1 MTGMV
6 AATDEEGEAVSD
18 IPQGWSVIGRGG
30 SLFRRFEFPN
40 YASTSAFLDRLAK
53 LSERTG
59 RYPDLNFA
67 SRHVNVTIH
76 LEGQGDEAVAEAVRF
91 ALDVAAL
98 VEGEPS

>member
-1 MTGMV
+1 MTGAV
-6 AATDEEGEAVSD
+6 VLLDGRGEAVSD
-18 IPQGWSVIGRGG
+18 IPEGWSVIGRGG

-40 YASTSAFLDRLAK
+40 YAATSAFLDRLAK

-76 LEGQGDEAVAEAVRF
+76 LEGQGDEAAAEAARF
-91 ALDVAAL
+91 AVAVAAL
-98 VEGEPS
+98 LEGETP

>member
-1 MTGMV
+1 MTGAV
-6 AATDEEGEAVSD
+6 RLLDGRGEAVSD
-18 IPQGWSVIGRGG
+18 IPEGWSVIGRGG

-40 YASTSAFLDRLAK
+40 YAATSAFLDRLAK

-76 LEGQGDEAVAEAVRF
+76 LEGQGDEAVAEAARF
-91 ALDVAAL
+91 ALAVAAL
-98 VEGEPS
+98 LEGESS

>member
-1 MTGMV
+1 MT
-6 AATDEEGEAVSD
+6 E
-18 IPQGWSVIGRGG
+18 IPEGWSVIGRGG

-40 YASTSAFLDRLAK
+40 YAATSAFLDRLAK

-76 LEGQGDEAVAEAVRF
+76 LEGQGKEAAAEAARF
-91 ALDVAAL
+91 AREVTELM
-98 VEGEPS
+98 EGGPS

>member
-1 MTGMV
+1 MS
-6 AATDEEGEAVSD
+6 E
-18 IPQGWSVIGRGG
+18 IPEGWSVIGRSG

-40 YASTSAFLDRLAK
+40 YAATSTFLDRLAK

-76 LEGQGDEAVAEAVRF
+76 LEGQGDQAVRDAAQF
-91 ALDVAAL
+91 ARAVAAL
-98 VEGEPS
+98 LEGDAS

>member
-1 MTGMV
+1 MT
-6 AATDEEGEAVSD
+6 E
-18 IPQGWSVIGRGG
+18 IPEGWSVIGRGG

-40 YASTSAFLDRLAK
+40 YAATSAFLDRLAK

-76 LEGQGDEAVAEAVRF
+76 LEGQGEEAAAEAARF
-91 ALDVAAL
+91 AREVTELM
-98 VEGEPS
+98 EGGPS